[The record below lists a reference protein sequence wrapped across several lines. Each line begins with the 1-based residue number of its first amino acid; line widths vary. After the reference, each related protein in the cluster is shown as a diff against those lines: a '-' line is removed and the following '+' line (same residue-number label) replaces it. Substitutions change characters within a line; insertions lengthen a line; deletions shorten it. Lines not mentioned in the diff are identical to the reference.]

1 MATDSIKLS
10 DAQTLRV
17 VASSPEALELESSW
31 TTGGRRPPT
40 HWHPRQHEL
49 FEVLAGRLTVE
60 LDGKPPQILRPGET
74 VDVPP
79 RTSHRMWNA
88 GPEPARALWRVSPAL
103 RTEEM
108 FRFIDRGMSPIRG
121 VQLLWTFRHEFR
133 LGTPKRR

>member
-1 MATDSIKLS
+1 MATDTIKLS

-31 TTGGRRPPT
+31 TTGGRRPQT

-79 RTSHRMWNA
+79 RTSHSTGSRTRA
-88 GPEPARALWRVSPAL
+88 GPSLVAGVPSVTHRGDVQVHRPGNVPDQGCAAALDFPTRVPARNAEAA
-103 RTEEM
+103 
-108 FRFIDRGMSPIRG
+108 
-121 VQLLWTFRHEFR
+121 
-133 LGTPKRR
+133 